1 MVHHGSNDALNILQQ
16 SWRNRWNGSDL
27 VVLVGEGQAS
37 PTRRATTCHAWP
49 CLQQRRHGHLQ
60 HFMTRSW
67 RHHDEIL
74 IVLGK
79 LLEDG
84 QFFLTHTHTHM
95 CLKTLSST
103 IQYSSVLHQKIYES
117 LEHSE
122 CTPGTQKSNRD
133 ATGAADMMV
142 IRLLTRMQIM
152 QDEPSNGRW
161 LECSPKGSCT
171 DWWQQKWGLT
181 ELSHRSLVP
190 IVSSTWEGAR
200 TEGEARSCWNCQGL
214 TRQWRVWNAT

>member
-84 QFFLTHTHTHM
+84 QFFLTHTHTCVWRH
-95 CLKTLSST
+95 CPVLSST
-103 IQYSSVLHQKIYES
+103 PQFYTKRSMRVLSTASARQERRKATE
-117 LEHSE
+117 
-122 CTPGTQKSNRD
+122 TQQER
-133 ATGAADMMV
+133 
-142 IRLLTRMQIM
+142 QI
-152 QDEPSNGRW
+152 
-161 LECSPKGSCT
+161 
-171 DWWQQKWGLT
+171 WWWSDFWQGC
-181 ELSHRSLVP
+181 
-190 IVSSTWEGAR
+190 
-200 TEGEARSCWNCQGL
+200 RSCKMNLVMEDDWNVHPKEAALIGGSRNGDWPSCHIDL
-214 TRQWRVWNAT
+214 